1 MSGGSGVVTVVVP
14 VPDCDWPK
22 TACVFHAKIAASIRA
37 RIPAARL
44 AAIKFFLAVRNSI
57 VSP

>member
-1 MSGGSGVVTVVVP
+1 MSGGSGVVPAP
-14 VPDCDWPK
+14 VCDWPK
-22 TACVFHAKIAASIRA
+22 TACVFHPKIAASISA

-44 AAIKFFLAVRNSI
+44 AAIRFFLAVQNSI